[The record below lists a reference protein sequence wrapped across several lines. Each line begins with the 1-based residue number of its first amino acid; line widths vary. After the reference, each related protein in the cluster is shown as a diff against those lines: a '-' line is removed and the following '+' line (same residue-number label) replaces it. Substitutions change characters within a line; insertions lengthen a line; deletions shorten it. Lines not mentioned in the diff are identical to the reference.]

1 MARLILEEGGERRA
15 FRFDQ
20 GKLTIGSGE
29 ECTLTLKS
37 PDVAEVHCDLEF
49 AGDTV
54 TLHARAGVQPPLI
67 DGAPAPGETVLGASA
82 VIGIGGA
89 TLRLDLD
96 ESAAPAAASQKAPA
110 AETPSRPVAGA
121 KSRQE
126 RLSTAKPAARSG
138 ARVQR
143 AKRTV
148 SKGVP
153 AWVFALAGLG
163 LLGLTAFVIVP
174 NFILPKLFSDEGT
187 GYDPV
192 ERIRVATANFND
204 ANMGGA
210 TQSLDLI
217 DEETLAR
224 MSPELRKKYNELR
237 SRIAEKEKENALS
250 IAHDKGTKWKSTQLD
265 RFRTDRLHGAK
276 PPRERVRVYLK
287 RVREFKER
295 WPAHPEMDEVLR
307 YEARFK
313 EICDLSSPAT
323 FTDIAYEVK
332 TMTWAF
338 PRDYKGAFALIEKHI
353 IDNPGDAAHCNE
365 LLATMRSEQEEF
377 FIDRK
382 LQVRYEWE
390 RDKKGQAVEILIQL
404 ILTLGDEDMVQ
415 ESADELVSMK
425 GIEDWFRGYKEDRP
439 EQFAELRKHPTVA
452 AKVSSLGL

>member
-29 ECTLTLKS
+29 ACTLTLKS

-49 AGDTV
+49 AGDKV
-54 TLHARAGVQPPLI
+54 TLRARAGVQPPVVN
-67 DGAPAPGETVLGASA
+67 GAPAPGETVLGASA
-82 VIGIGGA
+82 VIGIGSA

-96 ESAAPAAASQKAPA
+96 ESAAPQAAPKAAPQAAPAAASRGPA
-110 AETPSRPVAGA
+110 AAA
-121 KSRQE
+121 KSKEE
-126 RLSTAKPAARSG
+126 RISSAKPAARSG

-143 AKRTV
+143 AKRSV
-148 SKGVP
+148 SRGMPSYVYALIGLAVVGVGFM
-153 AWVFALAGLG
+153 VYKNMDLD
-163 LLGLTAFVIVP
+163 
-174 NFILPKLFSDEGT
+174 SGT
-187 GYDPV
+187 GYSPV

-204 ANMGGA
+204 ANYGGA
-210 TQSLDLI
+210 RQSLDLI
-217 DEETLAR
+217 DEETLAGL
-224 MSPELRKKYNELR
+224 SPELRKKYNELR
-237 SRIAEKEKENALS
+237 SRLAEKAKESDLAMAN
-250 IAHDKGTKWKSTQLD
+250 DRGTKWKSTQLD

-307 YEARFK
+307 YESRFK

-338 PRDYKGAFALIEKHI
+338 PRDYKGAFALIERHI

-377 FIDRK
+377 FLDRK

-390 RDKKGQAVEILIQL
+390 RNQKGQAVEILIQL

-439 EQFAELRKHPTVA
+439 EQFAELRKHPTVG